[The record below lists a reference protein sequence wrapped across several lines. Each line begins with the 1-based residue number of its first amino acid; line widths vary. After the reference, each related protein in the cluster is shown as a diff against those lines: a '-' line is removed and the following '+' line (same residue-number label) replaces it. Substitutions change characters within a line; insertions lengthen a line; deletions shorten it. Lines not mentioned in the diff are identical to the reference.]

1 MMHHEAGVKTIAVG
15 GLPQQLGPMQTVG
28 GTRGARD
35 YDADQLDLDIF
46 GAENLDPTLASQLP
60 DRNVDFFVDEASV
73 NLQDQI
79 RRGSGEEFPL
89 QFAYEAAQC
98 RIYYTLASVFN
109 FTELWQHAARA
120 TWTDPTL
127 CVKYSADHPSATGKD
142 TDTVGPSAAD
152 KVSWA
157 YPAASAA
164 TSSSSA
170 NDNPSYDLSE
180 LEGFE
185 YSSSDIAG
193 HVGATCDPKQ
203 PGYYCKQLSCVK
215 APYCSPN
222 GIFNPAQYQC
232 VRLSKDGCNHGQVVA
247 TGACLASGGKCNY
260 CRSKTPITSQTCGT
274 STVKNEVP
282 DDR

>member
-15 GLPQQLGPMQTVG
+15 GLPQLLGPMQTVG

-46 GAENLDPTLASQLP
+46 GAENLNSTLASQLP
-60 DRNVDFFVDEASV
+60 DRNVEFYVDDANF

-79 RRGSGEEFPL
+79 RRGEEFPL

-120 TWTDPTL
+120 TWTDPAL
-127 CVKYSADHPSATGKD
+127 CVKYSADHPSATSKK
-142 TDTVGPSAAD
+142 TDTTGPTAAD
-152 KVSWA
+152 KASWA
-157 YPAASAA
+157 YPKPAAS
-164 TSSSSA
+164 SST
-170 NDNPSYDLSE
+170 NDNPAYDLSE
-180 LEGFE
+180 IEG
-185 YSSSDIAG
+185 YDYPNDDIAG
-193 HVGATCDPKQ
+193 HPGATCDPKQ
-203 PGYYCKQLSCVK
+203 PGYYCKQLSCVQ

-222 GIFNPAQYQC
+222 GIFSPAQYQC
-232 VRLSKDGCNHGQVVA
+232 VRLAKDGCNHGQVVA
-247 TGACLASGGKCNY
+247 TGKCLASGGKCNF
-260 CRSKTPITSQTCGT
+260 CRAKTPITSQTCGT